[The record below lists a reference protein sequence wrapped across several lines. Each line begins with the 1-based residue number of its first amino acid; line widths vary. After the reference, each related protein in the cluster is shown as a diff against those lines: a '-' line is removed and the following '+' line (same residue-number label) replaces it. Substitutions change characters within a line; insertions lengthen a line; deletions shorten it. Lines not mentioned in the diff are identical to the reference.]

1 MVVVVITVPL
11 VLLTRR
17 KCAGSGVRDGGRA
30 AERGKFCGKF
40 LRGPENREVR
50 PSHLRGWG
58 ARGQLKSLLIFLFV
72 DNNQKHYRFHH
83 FFVLIVAKGSR
94 TSSKLTIT
102 NFSRVY

>member
-40 LRGPENREVR
+40 LPQGTGSGKPGGTAVSPERV
-50 PSHLRGWG
+50 GG
-58 ARGQLKSLLIFLFV
+58 AGTIKESLNFLV
-72 DNNQKHYRFHH
+72 C
-83 FFVLIVAKGSR
+83 
-94 TSSKLTIT
+94 
-102 NFSRVY
+102 